1 MNDEGQMTRSFVT
14 NAQNFK
20 VLSFGFISAVHIR
33 ASSSAFENLGSAMLP
48 WRKQLKGL
56 VRASLALQ

>member
-1 MNDEGQMTRSFVT
+1 MNDEGQMTKIFVT
-14 NAQNFK
+14 NCAGFQ

-33 ASSSAFENLGSAMLP
+33 ASSLAFENLGSAMLP

-56 VRASLALQ
+56 VRASLAPQ